1 MLTSNLGL
9 AYIAH
14 YNAPAFY
21 RSLEHRSEARFG
33 QACLYACLLWS
44 PHRPLTSQHASAP
57 SLAQHASAHHGAPLP
72 LPHRYAFGILTAL
85 YLGMMRLGYA
95 TFGVSLS
102 TCMQVLT
109 TAPPSL
115 FPTGTRRLAT

>member
-1 MLTSNLGL
+1 MLIAPLISSTDPRPALGK
-9 AYIAH
+9 
-14 YNAPAFY
+14 
-21 RSLEHRSEARFG
+21 R
-33 QACLYACLLWS
+33 AC
-44 PHRPLTSQHASAP
+44 THASFGVLTALSLPSMQVLRLSPSMQVLTTAP
-57 SLAQHASAHHGAPLP
+57 PLP

-102 TCMQVLT
+102 PSMQVLT

>member
-1 MLTSNLGL
+1 MQVLRLSPSMQVLTT
-9 AYIAH
+9 
-14 YNAPAFY
+14 
-21 RSLEHRSEARFG
+21 AR
-33 QACLYACLLWS
+33 
-44 PHRPLTSQHASAP
+44 PH
-57 SLAQHASAHHGAPLP
+57 P

-95 TFGVSLS
+95 TFDVSLS
-102 TCMQVLT
+102 PSMQVLT